1 MTFFDFCV
9 IMLSEGG
16 TNTFQNITEMK
27 EGEASP
33 HDKNYGKECVVM
45 NRILLASAKAMAEA
59 FNQEWI
65 INIRRII
72 LQSCRDMIPL
82 LENR

>member
-1 MTFFDFCV
+1 MF
-9 IMLSEGG
+9 SEGG

-27 EGEASP
+27 EGGASP

-45 NRILLASAKAMAEA
+45 NHILLASANAMAEA

-65 INIRRII
+65 INIRSNII
-72 LQSCRDMIPL
+72 KTCEEMIPL
-82 LENR
+82 LEGR

>member
-9 IMLSEGG
+9 TMLSEGG

-65 INIRRII
+65 MNLRANI
-72 LQSCRDMIPL
+72 LKTCEEMIPL
-82 LENR
+82 LED

>member
-1 MTFFDFCV
+1 MMDRHT
-9 IMLSEGG
+9 
-16 TNTFQNITEMK
+16 
-27 EGEASP
+27 
-33 HDKNYGKECVVM
+33 
-45 NRILLASAKAMAEA
+45 LLASAKAMAEA

>member
-27 EGEASP
+27 EGDAGP
-33 HDKNYGKECVVM
+33 YDKNYRKECVVM
-45 NRILLASAKAMAEA
+45 DRNLLLASAKAMAEA

-65 INIRRII
+65 MNLRANI
-72 LQSCRDMIPL
+72 LKTCEEMIPL
-82 LENR
+82 LED

>member
-1 MTFFDFCV
+1 MMDRHT
-9 IMLSEGG
+9 
-16 TNTFQNITEMK
+16 
-27 EGEASP
+27 
-33 HDKNYGKECVVM
+33 
-45 NRILLASAKAMAEA
+45 LLASAKAMAEA

-65 INIRRII
+65 I

>member
-1 MTFFDFCV
+1 MTFFDFYV

-27 EGEASP
+27 EGVASP

-45 NRILLASAKAMAEA
+45 NHILLASAKAMAEA
-59 FNQEWI
+59 FNQKWI
-65 INIRRII
+65 INIRSNII
-72 LQSCRDMIPL
+72 KTCEEMIPL
-82 LENR
+82 LEGR